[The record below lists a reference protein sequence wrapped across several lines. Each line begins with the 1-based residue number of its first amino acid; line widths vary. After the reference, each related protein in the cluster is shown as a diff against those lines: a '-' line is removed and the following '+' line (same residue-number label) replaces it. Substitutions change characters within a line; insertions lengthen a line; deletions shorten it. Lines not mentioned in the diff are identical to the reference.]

1 MAEGLA
7 KHFLGHQFDIFSA
20 GTHPAPQID
29 PLAKAVMAE
38 NGIDIRKQ
46 SPKNISEIDMSKIHL
61 IITLCQEDK
70 CPVFAP
76 ELKNQLKI
84 QHWPVADPAESI
96 LPGLLRIRRYR
107 KLRDDIKKRVLEL
120 RAAQQAWQL

>member
-1 MAEGLA
+1 
-7 KHFLGHQFDIFSA
+7 
-20 GTHPAPQID
+20 
-29 PLAKAVMAE
+29 
-38 NGIDIRKQ
+38 Q

-61 IITLCQEDK
+61 IITLCPEDK

-76 ELKNQLKI
+76 DPEIKNQLKNQLKI

-120 RAAQQAWQL
+120 RASQQAWQL